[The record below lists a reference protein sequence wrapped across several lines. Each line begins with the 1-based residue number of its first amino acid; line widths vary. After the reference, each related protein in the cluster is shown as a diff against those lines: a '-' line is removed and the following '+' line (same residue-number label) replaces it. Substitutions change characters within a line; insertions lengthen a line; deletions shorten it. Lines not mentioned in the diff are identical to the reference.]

1 MISDAQEQP
10 FLIPLARSSLITH
23 HPSLPVRGAHDADRT
38 RDLVLTKDVL
48 YQLSYV
54 GLLTC
59 LALPSPPEKCFE
71 SSWISATIHALRPTL
86 HILFWSGRWELNP
99 RQPAWKAGTLP
110 LSYARLCTS
119 QTRSLSNS
127 PNPAHNTRST
137 SSLLLHR
144 PTRGQTC

>member
-1 MISDAQEQP
+1 MISDAPEQD
-10 FLIPLARSSLITH
+10 FLNSTGTLITH

-54 GLLTC
+54 GLSTC

-86 HILFWSGRWELNP
+86 HILLWSGRWELNP

-119 QTRSLSNS
+119 QTRSLSNP
-127 PNPAHNTRST
+127 PNPEHN
-137 SSLLLHR
+137 
-144 PTRGQTC
+144 